1 MPRTS
6 RAQTTA
12 NREALVRAASA
23 LLREQGPA
31 ALTLDAVASRAG
43 LTHGGFYKQFASRD
57 ALIAEAVDH
66 AAAERRGA
74 VEALQAAEGRAAV
87 IDWYLSPA
95 HRDAP
100 GDGCAVAALAGEA
113 AHAPAGPLGDGI
125 RSAIDDLVDA
135 RQRAGDDS
143 DAARADALAEVAMMV
158 GALELARATA
168 GTPISD
174 ELLAAARARLS

>member
-6 RAQTTA
+6 RAQTAA
-12 NREALVRAASA
+12 NREALVHAASA

-66 AAAERRGA
+66 ATAERRDA
-74 VEALQAAEGRAAV
+74 VIELQQTEGREGV
-87 IDWYLSPA
+87 LDWYLSAA
-95 HRDAP
+95 HRDDPA
-100 GDGCAVAALAGEA
+100 DGCVVAALAGET
-113 AHAPAGPLGDGI
+113 AHTPAGPLGDGI
-125 RSAIDDLVDA
+125 RTAIDDLVRA
-135 RQRAGDDS
+135 RQRAGDTS
-143 DAARADALAEVAMMV
+143 DEARQDALAEVAMMI
-158 GALELARATA
+158 GAVELARATV

-174 ELLAAARARLS
+174 ELLAAVRARLS